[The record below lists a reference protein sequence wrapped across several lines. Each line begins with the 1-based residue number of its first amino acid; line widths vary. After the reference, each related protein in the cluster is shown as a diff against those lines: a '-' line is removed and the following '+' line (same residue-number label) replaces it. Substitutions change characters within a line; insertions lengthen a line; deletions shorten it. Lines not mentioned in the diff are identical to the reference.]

1 MFASSNP
8 ALTNEDTF
16 RAFYGQRGELAGRA
30 NVATLKGVV
39 NKTGLLV
46 LLAATAGA
54 GGYKFVASFPSLLW
68 ISAITSFVICLG
80 FFFLA
85 QRNPTKAR
93 IIGPLYAIVEGVFL
107 GAFTGAI
114 DRMLEKMGYAAAG
127 GVALQAFIITMSILV
142 TMLVMYKMKILRP
155 TRRFVSIVSVATG
168 GIMLTYMI
176 GFILSFFGVSLPFVS
191 LNSALT
197 GGTAGLIGLGI
208 NLLVLGVASMWLI
221 IDFGMIEQRIAQS
234 GPKVEEWYLA
244 FALIVTLAW
253 VYFEAVKLVFRLQ
266 FLLGRD

>member
-1 MFASSNP
+1 MFTSSNP

-16 RAFYGQRGELAGRA
+16 REFYGQRDELAGRA

-39 NKTGLLV
+39 NKTGLLA
-46 LLAATAGA
+46 LLAVTAGA

-85 QRNPTKAR
+85 QRNPTHAR

-107 GAFTGAI
+107 GAFTGAV
-114 DRMLEKMGYAAAG
+114 DQMLDKMGYAAAG
-127 GVALQAFIITMSILV
+127 GVALQAFIITASILV
-142 TMLVMYKMKILRP
+142 AMLVLYRMKILRP

-168 GIMLTYMI
+168 GIMLTYLI
-176 GFILSFFGVSLPFVS
+176 GFILSFAGVSLPFVS

-197 GGTAGLIGLGI
+197 GGTAGLIGLGV
-208 NLLVLGVASMWLI
+208 NLLILGVASMWLI

-244 FALIVTLAW
+244 FALIVSLAW
-253 VYFEAVKLVFRLQ
+253 IYFEAVKLVFRLQ